1 MKREQN
7 MSTASNLIIQPS
19 GHSEG
24 APIDTALRLGDGRLA
39 RKRERAESSFLNTI
53 VGRWGSLRSILDQV
67 EAVAGMNTTVLITGE
82 TGTGKE
88 VIARAI
94 HELSQR
100 RSRSLVKVNCA
111 AMPAGL
117 LESELFGHER
127 GAFTGAI
134 NSHVGR
140 FALADRGTL
149 FLDEIGDMPLELQPK
164 LLRVLQE
171 REFEAVGSTRTTRV
185 DVRVVAATNQ
195 DLKQMVRDREFR
207 EDLYYRLNAFPIY
220 LPPLRERK
228 ADIPELVEYFA
239 QQFAASM
246 DKTIET
252 IPEETMAPLVSH
264 CWPGNIRELQN
275 YIARGV
281 ILSKDGVFKPAPLES
296 CEALQPEMA
305 NTTLEDKIRQEILT
319 ACLRSNWKLGGP
331 RGAAARLGVNR
342 TTLFYK
348 MKRLGIVRPA
358 EGFQDCH
365 FKRTSSPEIRFK

>member
-1 MKREQN
+1 
-7 MSTASNLIIQPS
+7 MSTAPDSVMELTRYTESSPINATLHRADERSS
-19 GHSEG
+19 GR
-24 APIDTALRLGDGRLA
+24 P
-39 RKRERAESSFLNTI
+39 ERPDSSFLDTI
-53 VGRWGSLRSILDQV
+53 VGRRGSLRAILSQV
-67 EAVAGMNTTVLITGE
+67 EAVAGTNTTVWITGE

-94 HELSQR
+94 HELSPR
-100 RSRSLVKVNCA
+100 RNRNLVKVNCA

-195 DLKQMVRDREFR
+195 DLKQMARDREFR
-207 EDLYYRLNAFPIY
+207 EDLYYRLNVFPIY

-228 ADIPELVEYFA
+228 ADIPELVEHFV
-239 QQFAASM
+239 QQFADSM
-246 DKTIET
+246 DKTIEI
-252 IPEETMAPLVSH
+252 IPEETMRALVRH

-281 ILSKDGVFKPAPLES
+281 ILSNSRIFEPGPLEA
-296 CEALQPEMA
+296 CEPLEREIVKP
-305 NTTLEDKIRQEILT
+305 TLEEKIRREIIA
-319 ACLRSNWKLGGP
+319 ACESAKWRLDGP
-331 RGAAARLGVNR
+331 EGAAARLGLKR
-342 TTLFYK
+342 TTLFHK
-348 MKRLGIVRPA
+348 MKRLGIARPTD
-358 EGFQDCH
+358 Q
-365 FKRTSSPEIRFK
+365 

>member
-1 MKREQN
+1 
-7 MSTASNLIIQPS
+7 MSTDSVMELTRY
-19 GHSEG
+19 SESSS
-24 APIDTALRLGDGRLA
+24 IDAALYRADQRTA
-39 RKRERAESSFLNTI
+39 RKPERRESSFLDTI
-53 VGRWGSLRSILDQV
+53 VGRRGSLRPILNQV
-67 EAVAGMNTTVLITGE
+67 EAVAAANTSVLITGE

-94 HELSQR
+94 HELSPR
-100 RSRSLVKVNCA
+100 RNRNLVKVNCA

-149 FLDEIGDMPLELQPK
+149 FLDEIGDIPLELQPK

-195 DLKQMVRDREFR
+195 DLKQMARDREFR
-207 EDLYYRLNAFPIY
+207 EDLYYRLNVFPIY

-228 ADIPELVEYFA
+228 ADIPELVEHFV
-239 QQFAASM
+239 QQFADSM
-246 DKTIET
+246 DKTIEI
-252 IPEETMAPLVSH
+252 IPEKTMRALVRH

-275 YIARGV
+275 YVARGV
-281 ILSKDGVFKPAPLES
+281 ILSNDGIFEPGPLET
-296 CEALQPEMA
+296 CEPPEPEIV
-305 NTTLEDKIRQEILT
+305 NPTLEDKIRREILA
-319 ACLRSNWKLGGP
+319 ACQSAKWRLGGP
-331 RGAAARLGVNR
+331 DGAAARLGLKR
-342 TTLFYK
+342 TTLFHK
-348 MKRLGIVRPA
+348 MKRLGIARPA
-358 EGFQDCH
+358 DH
-365 FKRTSSPEIRFK
+365 

>member
-1 MKREQN
+1 
-7 MSTASNLIIQPS
+7 MSTASNSFMQRSPY
-19 GHSEG
+19 
-24 APIDTALRLGDGRLA
+24 P
-39 RKRERAESSFLNTI
+39 ESSPMNGGFCRHEERTTRTQEHAEASFLDTI
-53 VGRWGSLRSILDQV
+53 VGRRGSLRSILSQV
-67 EAVAGMNTTVLITGE
+67 EAVAGTSTTVLITGE

-94 HELSQR
+94 HELSPR
-100 RSRSLVKVNCA
+100 RNRNLVKVNCA

-134 NSHVGR
+134 NAHVGR

-207 EDLYYRLNAFPIY
+207 EDLYYRLNAFPIC

-228 ADIPELVEYFA
+228 ADIPELVEYFV

-246 DKTIET
+246 DKTIGT
-252 IPEETMAPLVSH
+252 IPEETMRSLVRYP
-264 CWPGNIRELQN
+264 WPGNIRELQN

-281 ILSKDGVFKPAPLES
+281 ILSNDGVFEPAPLES
-296 CEALQPEMA
+296 YETMEPEPEVA
-305 NTTLEDKIRQEILT
+305 NPTLEDKVRREILA
-319 ACLRSNWKLGGP
+319 ACQRANWKLGGP
-331 RGAAARLGVNR
+331 RGAAARLGLKR
-342 TTLFYK
+342 TTLFYR
-348 MKRLGIVRPA
+348 MKRLGIAPPA
-358 EGFQDCH
+358 DHWQD
-365 FKRTSSPEIRFK
+365 

>member
-1 MKREQN
+1 MTTTLHSPEEPCVGKPQRAQLSFRE
-7 MSTASNLIIQPS
+7 
-19 GHSEG
+19 
-24 APIDTALRLGDGRLA
+24 
-39 RKRERAESSFLNTI
+39 TI
-53 VGRWGSLRSILDQV
+53 VGRRGSLRSILSQV
-67 EAVAGMNTTVLITGE
+67 EAVAPTNATVMISGE

-94 HELSQR
+94 HELSPR
-100 RSRSLVKVNCA
+100 RNRNLVKVNCA

-127 GAFTGAI
+127 GAFTGAV

-185 DVRVVAATNQ
+185 DVRVVVATHR
-195 DLKQMVRDREFR
+195 DLRQMVRDREFR
-207 EDLYYRLNAFPIY
+207 EDLYYRLNTFPVS

-228 ADIPELVEYFA
+228 ADIPEFVRYFV
-239 QQFAASM
+239 QQFADSM
-246 DKTIET
+246 DKIIDT
-252 IPEETMAPLVSH
+252 IPEDTMQALVRYP
-264 CWPGNIRELQN
+264 WPGNIRELQN

-281 ILSKDGVFKPAPLES
+281 ILSNDGVFEPAPLES
-296 CEALQPEMA
+296 YEHSEPEIS
-305 NTTLEDKIRQEILT
+305 NPTLEDKVRREILA
-319 ACLRSNWKLGGP
+319 ACQRANWKLGGP
-331 RGAAARLGVNR
+331 RGAAARLGLKR

-348 MKRLGIVRPA
+348 MKRLGIAPPA
-358 EGFQDCH
+358 DHSQD
-365 FKRTSSPEIRFK
+365 

>member
-1 MKREQN
+1 
-7 MSTASNLIIQPS
+7 
-19 GHSEG
+19 
-24 APIDTALRLGDGRLA
+24 
-39 RKRERAESSFLNTI
+39 
-53 VGRWGSLRSILDQV
+53 V
-67 EAVAGMNTTVLITGE
+67 EAVADTSTTVLITGE

-94 HELSQR
+94 HELSSR
-100 RSRSLVKVNCA
+100 RNRNLVKVNCT

-195 DLKQMVRDREFR
+195 DLKQMVRNREFR

-220 LPPLRERK
+220 LPTTTRK
-228 ADIPELVEYFA
+228 E
-239 QQFAASM
+239 SRH
-246 DKTIET
+246 
-252 IPEETMAPLVSH
+252 S
-264 CWPGNIRELQN
+264 R
-275 YIARGV
+275 ARGTFC
-281 ILSKDGVFKPAPLES
+281 S
-296 CEALQPEMA
+296 
-305 NTTLEDKIRQEILT
+305 T
-319 ACLRSNWKLGGP
+319 A
-331 RGAAARLGVNR
+331 LGVYGEDDRNHSAGNHA
-342 TTLFYK
+342 L
-348 MKRLGIVRPA
+348 L
-358 EGFQDCH
+358 
-365 FKRTSSPEIRFK
+365 SSPLLAWEHSRAAKLHCAQCDPF